1 MIVDQ
6 LEAQARGRL
15 PLDAEPGAR
24 VRVSAQRD
32 DDEIAVVYR
41 VGPGRRLIL
50 SHYFCGVRIERQALL
65 MLLCDEPACPQA
77 EQVRQ
82 RWRAF
87 RSEAQPLQRPPA
99 KPVSGRTRALIEEVP
114 ITESGHHCTARPAS
128 FECLTVCPTGA
139 HPPVRLRKTGWDLFE
154 DGVWLCG
161 SVRANPRTGETMPRF
176 STPLEARRW
185 LTRQRAVA
193 DDVLQALRS

>member
-6 LEAQARGRL
+6 LEARARGRL

-24 VRVSAQRD
+24 ARVSAQRG

-41 VGPGRRLIL
+41 VGPGRRLLL
-50 SHYFCGVRIERQALL
+50 SHFFCGLRIDRQALL
-65 MLLCDEPACPQA
+65 MLLCDESACPQA
-77 EQVRQ
+77 EQVRR
-82 RWRAF
+82 RWRAY
-87 RSEAQPLQRPPA
+87 RSVAEPLQRAPA
-99 KPVSGRTRALIEEVP
+99 KSASRRTNALIEEVP

-139 HPPVRLRKTGWDLFE
+139 HPPVCLRKPGWDLFE

-161 SVRANPRTGETMPRF
+161 SVSANARTGEITPRF

-185 LTRQRAVA
+185 LIRQRAVA
-193 DDVLQALRS
+193 DDVLQALR

>member
-6 LEAQARGRL
+6 LEARARGRL
-15 PLDAEPGAR
+15 PLDAGPGDR
-24 VRVSAQRD
+24 VRVSAQRG

-41 VGPGRRLIL
+41 VGPGGRLL
-50 SHYFCGVRIERQALL
+50 LNHFFCGVRIERQALL
-65 MLLCDEPACPQA
+65 MLLCDESACPQA

-87 RSEAQPLQRPPA
+87 RSGAEPRPCPRA

-114 ITESGHHCTARPAS
+114 ITESGHHCTARPAT

-139 HPPVRLRKTGWDLFE
+139 HPPVRLRKPGWDLFE
-154 DGVWLCG
+154 DGVWLSG
-161 SVRANPRTGETMPRF
+161 SVIVNHRTGESAPRF
-176 STPLEARRW
+176 STLIAARRW
-185 LTRQRAVA
+185 LTRQRAVT
-193 DDVLQALRS
+193 DDVLHSLK

>member
-6 LEAQARGRL
+6 LEARARGRL
-15 PLDAEPGAR
+15 PLDADPGAR
-24 VRVSAQRD
+24 VRVSAQRG

-41 VGPGRRLIL
+41 VGSGRHLML
-50 SHYFCGVRIERQALL
+50 SHFFCGVRIERQALL

-77 EQVRQ
+77 EQVRR

-87 RSEAQPLQRPPA
+87 RNEAEPLQRPPA
-99 KPVSGRTRALIEEVP
+99 TPASRRTRALIEEVP

-128 FECLTVCPTGA
+128 FECLTACPTGA
-139 HPPVRLRKTGWDLFE
+139 HPPVRLRKPGWDLFE

-161 SVRANPRTGETMPRF
+161 SVSTDPRTGASMPRF
-176 STPLEARRW
+176 STPLEARQW
-185 LTRQRAVA
+185 LIRQRAVA
-193 DDVLQALRS
+193 DDVLQALR

>member
-1 MIVDQ
+1 MILDK

-15 PLDAEPGAR
+15 PLDAEPGTR
-24 VRVSAQRD
+24 VRASAQRG

-41 VGPGRRLIL
+41 VGPTRRLLL
-50 SHYFCGVRIERQALL
+50 SHFFCGVRIERQALL

-82 RWRAF
+82 RWRVFHSGA
-87 RSEAQPLQRPPA
+87 EPLPRAPA
-99 KPVSGRTRALIEEVP
+99 KPVSARTRALIEEVP
-114 ITESGHHCTARPAS
+114 ITESGHRCVARPAS

-139 HPPVRLRKTGWDLFE
+139 HPPVHLRKPGWDLFE
-154 DGVWLCG
+154 DGVWLAG
-161 SVRANPRTGETMPRF
+161 SVRANARTGETLPRF
-176 STPLEARRW
+176 STPMEARRW

-193 DDVLQALRS
+193 DDVLQALR